1 MTVRPALRVALAVVL
16 AAGLAVLGLHL
27 GGVDTGLLFMA
38 PAFALALPL
47 LAGRYPGEGVLVAVR
62 RRPLRRRC
70 EPRPTVRPPARLL
83 PRGGL
88 LVGHGLAGR
97 APPA

>member
-1 MTVRPALRVALAVVL
+1 VALAVVL
-16 AAGLAVLGLHL
+16 AAGLAVLGLHV
-27 GGVDTGLLFMA
+27 GGLETGLLFMA

-47 LAGRYPGEGVLVAVR
+47 LAGRYPGEGVLVRVR
-62 RRPLRRRC
+62 RRPLRRRRR
-70 EPRPTVRPPARLL
+70 EPRPILRPPARLL

>member
-1 MTVRPALRVALAVVL
+1 MAL
-16 AAGLAVLGLHL
+16 LGLHL
-27 GGVDTGLLFMA
+27 GGLEIGLLYMA

-47 LAGRYPGEGVLVAVR
+47 LAGRYPGEGVLVGAR
-62 RRPLRRRC
+62 ARRPRQRRI
-70 EPRPTVRPPARLL
+70 EPHPVVRPPARLL

-88 LVGHGLAGR
+88 LVGHALAGR